1 MRHATSARRPSARW
15 IGRRAALALP
25 LGLTGCGLFSGWFGE
40 HKPPIPGK
48 REPVLRA
55 QDVLQPAAGLP
66 PVVLP
71 PPVANAAWLQ
81 AGGNP
86 AHDMGHLAVRPA
98 LTVAWTTDIGAGGG
112 YRQALLAQPVVGNGI
127 VYVMDSSAH
136 VSALDL
142 RTGREVWRTPTRGK
156 KDRSTNIG
164 GGLGLADGVLYAVN
178 GLGAVLA
185 LEPANGKVHWR
196 VGIAAPG
203 RSAPTV
209 AAGRLFVTT
218 LDDRLLALAA
228 SDGRQL
234 WSYQA
239 QSAATAMLGEPAPAF
254 AEGLVVAGFGSGELT
269 TLRAEAGSVV
279 WSDTLAAAGPGT
291 LADIASIR
299 GNPAISA
306 GRVFA
311 VGMGGLTAALDLH
324 AGRRLWERN
333 VGGQDSAWIAGD
345 WLFML
350 TLDQVLAALHAADG
364 RVAWAAPLPAF
375 ENVKDQSGPITWF
388 GPVLAGDRL
397 VVAGTSGEALA
408 VSPYTG
414 HILGRQKLPAAAA
427 PVQPAVAD
435 GTVLLVAGDGRLMA
449 LR

>member
-1 MRHATSARRPSARW
+1 MSARRM
-15 IGRRAALALP
+15 GRRAALALP
-25 LGLTGCGLFSGWFGE
+25 LALSGCGLFTGWFGQ
-40 HKPPIPGK
+40 HKTPIPGK
-48 REPVLRA
+48 REPVLGA
-55 QDVLQPAAGLP
+55 QDVLKPDKTLP

-98 LTVAWTTDIGAGGG
+98 LSVAWTADIGAGGG
-112 YRQALLAQPVVGNGI
+112 YRQALLAQPVVGNGV
-127 VYVMDSSAH
+127 VYAMDSAAR

-142 RTGREVWRTPTRGK
+142 HSGRELWRTPTRDK
-156 KDRSTNIG
+156 KDRSTNVG

-178 GLGAVLA
+178 GLGSVVA
-185 LEPANGKVHWR
+185 LNPADGKLRWR

-228 SDGRQL
+228 ADGRQL
-234 WSYQA
+234 WTYQA
-239 QSAATAMLGEPAPAF
+239 QSAGTAMLGEPAPAF
-254 AEGLVVAGFGSGELT
+254 ADGLVVAGFGSGELT
-269 TLRAEAGSVV
+269 TLRADAGSVV

-333 VGGQDSAWIAGD
+333 VGGENSAWVAGD
-345 WLFML
+345 WLFVL
-350 TLDQVLAALHAADG
+350 TIDQVLAALHAADG

-375 ENVKDQSGPITWF
+375 HNEKDQSGPITWY
-388 GPVLAGDRL
+388 GPALAGDRL

-414 HILGRQKLPAAAA
+414 HILGRQRLPAPAA
-427 PVQPAVAD
+427 PVQPAVAG
-435 GTVLLVAGDGRLMA
+435 GTVLLVAQDGRLMA